1 MAFSAV
7 FMSIAVPSQVT
18 LYFISDEAH
27 IWAPQATGAVV
38 LACTRACMLIAIE
51 AIRPHSILYK
61 CYGSHAEHTQ
71 AGAKAQQ
78 ECADSKNLLVWMLS
92 TSASPT
98 SSFPM

>member
-61 CYGSHAEHTQ
+61 CYGSHAEHVVLKSEESHIISEDTSWC
-71 AGAKAQQ
+71 K
-78 ECADSKNLLVWMLS
+78 SS
-92 TSASPT
+92 TRVC
-98 SSFPM
+98 